1 MKNLLIIILFAL
13 PLTMTAQTKN
23 EVLAELKRQGVP
35 HASIVLA
42 QARLETGN
50 FKSSLCRKHHNLFGI
65 KRGRSYARY
74 ATWQQSVADYKKRI
88 SSRYKGG
95 DYYAFLRRIGYAEA
109 KDYIQKLKK
118 F

>member
-1 MKNLLIIILFAL
+1 MKNLLTIIFFAL

-23 EVLAELKRQGVP
+23 EVLAELKRQRVP
-35 HASIVLA
+35 HAGIVLA

-50 FKSSLCRKHHNLFGI
+50 FKSALCRKHHNLFGI
-65 KRGRSYARY
+65 KRGRSYAHY

-95 DYYAFLRRIGYAEA
+95 DYYAFLQRIGYAEDG
-109 KDYIQKLKK
+109 KYISKLKS

>member
-23 EVLAELKRQGVP
+23 AVLAELKRQRVP
-35 HASIVLA
+35 HAGIVLA

-50 FKSSLCRKHHNLFGI
+50 FKSALCRKHHNLFGI

-74 ATWQQSVADYKKRI
+74 TTWQQSVADYKKRI

-95 DYYAFLRRIGYAEA
+95 DYYAFLRKIGYAEDG
-109 KDYIQKLKK
+109 KYISKLKR

>member
-1 MKNLLIIILFAL
+1 MKNLLIIILFTL
-13 PLTMTAQTKN
+13 PIPSTAQTKK

-50 FKSSLCRKHHNLFGI
+50 FKSALCRKHHNLFGI
-65 KRGRSYARY
+65 KRGRSYAHY

-95 DYYAFLRRIGYAEA
+95 DYYAFLRKIGYAQDG
-109 KDYIQKLKK
+109 KYISKLKR